1 MLKKIVFAL
10 AFVAAAL
17 GAAIL
22 SGPALADEPPPCPPE
37 CLTDTLEIVTWYPSP
52 YSEYEELR
60 LYPKWTYSPCDDN
73 SRGLIYYDNNNTSQD
88 SDDKLMVCRGAELG
102 WREAGYWKLAD
113 SGTDNDISYAL
124 NGNVGIGTVSPSAKL
139 DVAGNVNVAGKI
151 KVGDDSVSP
160 TAGTIRWTGS
170 DLEVYDGSA
179 WKSLTSGD
187 TTIITSDVTDCNNNG
202 GNWVD
207 AQKLCYLPVA
217 GGCPSGWTQK
227 EDYSTTQGNTCG
239 HDTTEGCEGNTVISF
254 SCNTG
259 SHFRTNKGVESCRYR
274 HVIAAQGRGGGV
286 DCPWLLNA
294 TCAATQT
301 EVGCVKTE

>member
-1 MLKKIVFAL
+1 MRKNLTKFLLLVIAFTFAL
-10 AFVAAAL
+10 SINYIFAAWTGPIQAPPGGNAPTPVHIGTINQVKDGGLGLNAL
-17 GAAIL
+17 SVFGN
-22 SGPALADEPPPCPPE
+22 G
-37 CLTDTLEIVTWYPSP
+37 YF
-52 YSEYEELR
+52 
-60 LYPKWTYSPCDDN
+60 
-73 SRGLIYYDNNNTSQD
+73 QD
-88 SDDKLMVCRGAELG
+88 
-102 WREAGYWKLAD
+102 
-113 SGTDNDISYAL
+113 
-124 NGNVGIGTVSPSAKL
+124 NVGIGTASPQAKL

-187 TTIITSDVTDCNNNG
+187 TTIITSDVTDCNNLG

-227 EDYSTTQGNTCG
+227 ESYSTTQNATCRDNVCG
-239 HDTTEGCEGNTVISF
+239 GICS
-254 SCNTG
+254 TG
-259 SHFRTNKGVESCRYR
+259 SHFRISKGQESC
-274 HVIAAQGRGGGV
+274 VFIKQASIGQ
-286 DCPWLLNA
+286 DFCQDA
-294 TCAATQT
+294 TCAAIQT